1 MVGAVKMTE
10 VNSYTKPYEE
20 GQPMYGDTIAKV
32 DLHTFSHPHPLII
45 WSSQLCLIPH
55 HAKWELQVI
64 DSRNN
69 DFNKGDYVMGMLN
82 WRLFGTHSS

>member
-1 MVGAVKMTE
+1 LWGGGVVGAVKMTE

-45 WSSQLCLIPH
+45 
-55 HAKWELQVI
+55 
-64 DSRNN
+64 
-69 DFNKGDYVMGMLN
+69 
-82 WRLFGTHSS
+82 